1 MKIGNRNAGF
11 ALIVLDKELCREVCL
26 ARIHTAYTAIH
37 TIPTIFHAATHT
49 INNYAVFPHSNPD
62 CDSQSKSCSA
72 LTHQLILRLTGQ
84 VMQHTHSTRGVAT
97 HTPIHATT
105 RKANHATQFTQHG
118 LLPLTQNKSCSALT
132 HQLMLRLTEQI
143 MQLTH
148 SARSADTHNINHAVH

>member
-62 CDSQSKSCSA
+62 CDSQSKSCGA
-72 LTHQLILRLTGQ
+72 LTHQ
-84 VMQHTHSTRGVAT
+84 
-97 HTPIHATT
+97 
-105 RKANHATQFTQHG
+105 F
-118 LLPLTQNKSCSALT
+118 
-132 HQLMLRLTEQI
+132 MLRLAKQI
-143 MQLTH
+143 MQHNSPNTVYCH
-148 SARSADTHNINHAVH
+148 SHKINHAVHSLSTTCHSHKINHAAHSHSIVQVFTE

>member
-62 CDSQSKSCSA
+62 CDSQNKSCNT
-72 LTHQLILRLTGQ
+72 L
-84 VMQHTHSTRGVAT
+84 
-97 HTPIHATT
+97 
-105 RKANHATQFTQHG
+105 TQHG
-118 LLPLTQNKSCSALT
+118 VLPLTQNKSCGALT
-132 HQLMLRLTEQI
+132 HQFMLRLAKQI
-143 MQLTH
+143 MQHTH
-148 SARSADTHNINHAVH
+148 SARPADTHNINHAVH

>member
-62 CDSQSKSCSA
+62 CDSQNKSCNT
-72 LTHQLILRLTGQ
+72 L
-84 VMQHTHSTRGVAT
+84 
-97 HTPIHATT
+97 
-105 RKANHATQFTQHG
+105 TQHG
-118 LLPLTQNKSCSALT
+118 VLPLTQHKSCGALT
-132 HQLMLRLTEQI
+132 HQLMLRLTGQV
-143 MQLTH
+143 MQHNSHNTACCH
-148 SARSADTHNINHAVH
+148 SHKINHVMHSHSIVQAFTE

>member
-105 RKANHATQFTQHG
+105 RKANHATNRVADLCPTGPTRDLPKNHKPNVFTAYRYA
-118 LLPLTQNKSCSALT
+118 LFNRSSDRFVPACTDPL
-132 HQLMLRLTEQI
+132 
-143 MQLTH
+143 
-148 SARSADTHNINHAVH
+148 

>member
-72 LTHQLILRLTGQ
+72 LTHQL
-84 VMQHTHSTRGVAT
+84 
-97 HTPIHATT
+97 
-105 RKANHATQFTQHG
+105 
-118 LLPLTQNKSCSALT
+118 
-132 HQLMLRLTEQI
+132 MLRLTEQI

-148 SARSADTHNINHAVH
+148 SARSADTHNINHAAH

>member
-26 ARIHTAYTAIH
+26 ARIHTACTAIH

-72 LTHQLILRLTGQ
+72 LT
-84 VMQHTHSTRGVAT
+84 QHD
-97 HTPIHATT
+97 
-105 RKANHATQFTQHG
+105 
-118 LLPLTQNKSCSALT
+118 LPLTQNKSCGALT
-132 HQLMLRLTEQI
+132 QHRAGV
-143 MQLTH
+143 H
-148 SARSADTHNINHAVH
+148 RINHVTPYIANHTAYSCNKSCSRPLPHRTDKRPAGKPLT